1 MAQGSP
7 QPAVQAVVLQPS
19 QEPRQ
24 TVHHLPQQQ
33 PAYSISGNWARI
45 QPNNYLSTTGSTQ
58 IFLAQSP
65 QQVTHQQV
73 LDSKKI
79 IFKFTRIPK

>member
-24 TVHHLPQQQ
+24 TVHHLPFH
-33 PAYSISGNWARI
+33 PPGNWARI